1 MVIMNQLVLSES
13 IWRGAAMKP
22 QSFGEMFDG
31 GETCAL
37 GAAMDGISQHGNLD
51 FFTAFP
57 ILVEL
62 VECPTHEFTG
72 PLWVVIAYLNNSE
85 RWSRE
90 RIAAWVAT
98 IEARQQVS
106 KVAETELVAL

>member
-13 IWRGAAMKP
+13 IWRGSAMKP
-22 QSFGEMFDG
+22 QSFGDMFDG
-31 GETCAL
+31 GETCTL
-37 GAAMDGISQHGNLD
+37 GAAMDGIGQHGNLD
-51 FFTAFP
+51 FLTAFP
-57 ILVEL
+57 ILAEPA
-62 VECPTHEFTG
+62 ECPTYHFTA

-98 IEARQQVS
+98 VEAQQQVPE
-106 KVAETELVAL
+106 VAETELVAQ